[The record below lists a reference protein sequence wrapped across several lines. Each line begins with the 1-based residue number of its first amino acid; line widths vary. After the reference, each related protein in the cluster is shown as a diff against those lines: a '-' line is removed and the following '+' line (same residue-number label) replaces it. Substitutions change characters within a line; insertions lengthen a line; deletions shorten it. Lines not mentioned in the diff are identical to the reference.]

1 MMKPRLARFKYLLLA
16 VIAALVMTGCASTPT
31 QTVEPAE
38 PMFTMD
44 RLGVED
50 TVESPLTRAYD
61 PWEPFNRRVYAFNAQ
76 FDRFV
81 WLPIVR
87 GYQWLLPDYIEE
99 RVSDWL
105 HNQYEVRNIL
115 ASLFQLKVE
124 STAIGL
130 QRLVFN
136 STFGV
141 LGLWDVATALG
152 INERREDFG
161 QVFGH
166 WGAGPGP
173 YLVLP
178 FLGPSSL
185 RDGLGVIPD
194 FAVIIVAWD
203 PILPDNKGFSYGSLA
218 LAAINA
224 RRVVPFRY
232 YETGSPFEYELIRSL
247 FLTKRE
253 IEIAK

>member
-1 MMKPRLARFKYLLLA
+1 MTTRLSRLKYLL
-16 VIAALVMTGCASTPT
+16 AAAIVAMAMTGCATTPT
-31 QTVEPAE
+31 QTVEPME
-38 PMFTMD
+38 PMFTME

-50 TVESPLTRAYD
+50 TVESPLTVAYD

-99 RVSDWL
+99 RISDWL
-105 HNQYEVRNIL
+105 HNQYEVRNVL
-115 ASLFQLKVE
+115 ASLFQLKLE
-124 STAIGL
+124 STAYGL

-141 LGLWDVATALG
+141 FGLWDVATALG

-185 RDGLGVIPD
+185 RDGLGYIPD
-194 FAVIIVAWD
+194 FTVVVVAWD
-203 PILPDNKGFSYGSLA
+203 PILPDAEGFTFGSFT
-218 LAAINA
+218 LAAING
-224 RRVVPFRY
+224 RREVPFRY
-232 YETGSPFEYELIRSL
+232 YETGSPFEYELVRRL